1 MPLPIPGQK
10 RRKKQTAL
18 EIHTL
23 RPRLPGPWQY
33 LGVLPM
39 LTVARNLARET
50 PPAAYPLVALVVW
63 RTMQSEQRKRRQA
76 IFDAER
82 EAIRRSQ
89 QIYIVKPKRKRFILF

>member
-10 RRKKQTAL
+10 KKQKTL

-23 RPRLPGPWQY
+23 RPQLPGPWQY
-33 LGVLPM
+33 LSLLPM

-50 PPAAYPLVALVVW
+50 PPAAYPVVALVVW
-63 RTMQSEQRKRRQA
+63 RTIQGEQRKRRQA
-76 IFDAER
+76 IFDAQR

-89 QIYIVKPKRKRFILF
+89 QIYVVKPKRKRFILF

>member
-10 RRKKQTAL
+10 KREKQTAL

-33 LGVLPM
+33 LGLLPM

>member
-1 MPLPIPGQK
+1 MPK
-10 RRKKQTAL
+10 KKKQTTL

-33 LGVLPM
+33 LGLLPM

-63 RTMQSEQRKRRQA
+63 RTIQSEQRKRRQA
-76 IFDAER
+76 IFDAQR
-82 EAIRRSQ
+82 EAIRRAQ
-89 QIYIVKPKRKRFILF
+89 QIYVVKPQRKRFIFF